1 MIGEEKQ
8 MNNKDLKA
16 PASATQKEKNL
27 KVQLKKMFLERGSRP
42 RAKDNIINPDLKG
55 I

>member
-1 MIGEEKQ
+1 

-16 PASATQKEKNL
+16 PATAVTKEKNL
-27 KVQLKKMFLERGSRP
+27 KAQLKKMFFERGSRP
-42 RAKDNIINPDLKG
+42 RATENVINPKLKG

>member
-1 MIGEEKQ
+1 

-16 PASATQKEKNL
+16 PATAVTKEKNL
-27 KVQLKKMFLERGSRP
+27 KNQLKKMFFERSSRP
-42 RAKDNIINPDLKG
+42 RAKENVINPNLKG

>member
-1 MIGEEKQ
+1 

-16 PASATQKEKNL
+16 PASAVTKEKNL
-27 KVQLKKMFLERGSRP
+27 KAQLKKMFLERGSRP
-42 RAKDNIINPDLKG
+42 RAKENIVNPNLKG

>member
-1 MIGEEKQ
+1 

-16 PASATQKEKNL
+16 PASAVTKEKNL
-27 KVQLKKMFLERGSRP
+27 KSQLKKMFLERTSRP
-42 RAKDNIINPDLKG
+42 RAKENIINPDLKG